1 MKRLLLILSL
11 LTASISSFAQI
22 KLVEVNNEADT
33 LLYSTRALEG
43 DIIELYKNQL
53 GYMILINTDNSL
65 DLNFKFYIGKT
76 KSDALTSLN
85 CLNSLIDSDV
95 ASTSTIEDVNGTTFE
110 TRTAYMA
117 LTKRRPTYTKSD
129 RLLIRNP
136 LQAGW
141 MTMKPKGISEIIEF
155 LSK

>member
-11 LTASISSFAQI
+11 LTASISAFAQI
-22 KLVEVNNEADT
+22 KLVEIKNEADT
-33 LLYSTRALEG
+33 LLYTTRALEG
-43 DIIELYKNQL
+43 EIIELFKNQQ
-53 GYMILINTDNSL
+53 GYLILINTDNSL
-65 DLNFKFYIGKT
+65 DPNFKFYIGKT
-76 KSDALTSLN
+76 KSDALTSLD
-85 CLNSLIDSDV
+85 CLNRLIDSDV
-95 ASTSTIEDVNGTTFE
+95 ASTSTIEDVNGTIYE

-117 LTKRRPTYTKSD
+117 MTKRRPTYTKSD

-141 MTMKPKGISEIIEF
+141 MTIKPKGISEIIDF